1 MIATFEFDQNLVGK
15 TLTVG
20 FVDANSE
27 PDYDGKLTV
36 TTDTVTVDSEN
47 TTSVTINENVN
58 DSYTH
63 IQFLLYEEVEDN
75 GDTYNQLVRTSKYI
89 PIVSLN
95 EEFNSVS
102 FTDSSIEFNDENG
115 AILMQNEIYAEC
127 GGVVVDIR
135 PDMELAGIDF
145 SEDNIDLS
153 GIEII
158 IKVYRTINGEDATLV
173 ETVNG
178 TTTIGD
184 SYMGATGQYYFSSN
198 GGEYINDYS
207 DDDNQITYYC
217 EVESLTPGV
226 IIPKVSDGGNIGMCN
241 S

>member
-1 MIATFEFDQNLVGK
+1 MIATFEFDQNLAGK

-75 GDTYNQLVRTSKYI
+75 GDTYDQLVRTSKYI

-102 FTDSSIEFNDENG
+102 FTDSSIEFNDDNG

-127 GGVVVDIR
+127 GGINVAIR
-135 PDMELAGIDF
+135 PDMQLAGIDF
-145 SEDNIDLS
+145 NEDNIDLS

-158 IKVYRTINGEDATLV
+158 IKIYRTINGEDATLV

-178 TTTIGD
+178 TTTNSEYSNEG
-184 SYMGATGQYYFSSN
+184 SFFYGSS
-198 GGEYINDYS
+198 GGSYINDYS

-217 EVESLTPGV
+217 EVESSTPGV
-226 IIPKVSDGGNIGMCN
+226 IIPKVHDGGNIGMC
-241 S
+241 SS